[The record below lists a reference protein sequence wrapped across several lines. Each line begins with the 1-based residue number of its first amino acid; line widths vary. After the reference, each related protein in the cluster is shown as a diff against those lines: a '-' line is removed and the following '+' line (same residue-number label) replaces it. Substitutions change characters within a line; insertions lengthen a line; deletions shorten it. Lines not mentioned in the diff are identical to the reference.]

1 MLVRLE
7 QWMKIGALRESDPNE
22 NRVALVPETVERL
35 VKAGHELFIEHG
47 AGTAAGFPDSDYLE
61 AGAKNASAT
70 EIAGSVE
77 ILVHVQPPSSE
88 EVASLKKGCIVVSM
102 LNARTNPSGVTGLAS
117 AGVTALAMELVPR
130 IARAQRMDVLSSQAS
145 IAGYKAAL
153 IAANSLGKYLPMMM
167 TAAGTIPPAKV
178 LVLGAGVAGLQ
189 AIATTRR
196 LGAVVEAFDVRAAA
210 GEQVE
215 SLGAKFIQPPAAED
229 AEGAGGYARAQTE
242 DEQAVQR
249 EFLKEHISQADAVI
263 TTAAIPGR
271 PAPLL
276 MTEDMVAVMKPGSV
290 IIDLAAESG
299 GNVAGTVAG
308 EIIVKNGVS
317 INGPINVPSSMPFHA
332 SQLYSRNV
340 MALFDLIIDRKD
352 GTIKLDFEDEVIDIM
367 CVAHEGEV
375 RHGLGE

>member
-1 MLVRLE
+1 
-7 QWMKIGALRESDPNE
+7 MKIGAPRESDPNE
-22 NRVALVPETVERL
+22 NRVALVPESVERL
-35 VKAGHELFIEHG
+35 VKAGHEIFIEEG
-47 AGTAAGFPDSDYLE
+47 AGTVAGFPDSAYAE
-61 AGAKNASAT
+61 VGAKTASAA
-70 EIAGSVE
+70 EIAGTVD
-77 ILVHVQPPSSE
+77 IFVHVQPPTSGE
-88 EVASLKKGCIVVSM
+88 IGSLKKGSIVVSTM
-102 LNARTNPSGVTGLAS
+102 NARTDAELVSSLAS
-117 AGVTALAMELVPR
+117 AGSTALAMELVPR

-145 IAGYKAAL
+145 ISGYKAAL
-153 IAANSLGKYLPMMM
+153 LAANSIGKYLPMMM

-189 AIATTRR
+189 AIATARR

-215 SLGAKFIQPPAAED
+215 SLGATFIQPPAAED
-229 AEGAGGYARAQTE
+229 AEGAGGYAREQTE
-242 DEQAVQR
+242 EQQAAQR
-249 EFLKEHISQADAVI
+249 EFLKDHIAEADAVI

-276 MTEDMVAVMKPGSV
+276 MTEDMVAVMRPGSIV
-290 IIDLAAESG
+290 IDLAAESG

-308 EIIVKNGVS
+308 EVIEKNGVA

-340 MALFDLIIDRKD
+340 MALFDLIIDRKE
-352 GTIKLDFEDEVIDIM
+352 GTLTLDFEDEVIDTM
-367 CVAHEGEV
+367 CVAHEGEA

>member
-1 MLVRLE
+1 
-7 QWMKIGALRESDPNE
+7 MKIGAPRESDSNE

-35 VKAGHELFIEHG
+35 VKAGHEIFIEAG
-47 AGTAAGFPDSDYLE
+47 AGTAAGFPDLAYTD
-61 AGAKNASAT
+61 AGAKTSTAND
-70 EIAGSVE
+70 IAGSVD
-77 ILVHVQPPSSE
+77 IFVHVQPPTIE
-88 EVASLKKGCIVVSM
+88 EVGALKKGSIVVSTM
-102 LNARTNPSGVTGLAS
+102 NARSNSSLVSALAS
-117 AGVTALAMELVPR
+117 SGSTALAMELVPR

-153 IAANSLGKYLPMMM
+153 LAANSLGKYLPMMM
-167 TAAGTIPPAKV
+167 TAAGTIPPAKI

-189 AIATTRR
+189 AIATARR

-229 AEGAGGYARAQTE
+229 AEGAGGYAREQTE
-242 DEQAVQR
+242 DEQEKQR
-249 EFLKEHISQADAVI
+249 EFLKEHIAQSDAVI

-276 MTEDMVAVMKPGSV
+276 MTEDMVDVMKPGSV
-290 IIDLAAESG
+290 VIDLAAESG

-308 EIIVKNGVS
+308 EIIDKNGIS

-340 MALFDLIIDRKD
+340 MALFDLIIDKKA
-352 GTIKLDFEDEVIDIM
+352 GTLILDFEDEVIDTM
-367 CVAHEGEV
+367 CVAHAGES

>member
-1 MLVRLE
+1 
-7 QWMKIGALRESDPNE
+7 MKIGAPRESDPNE
-22 NRVALVPETVERL
+22 HRVALVPESVERL
-35 VKAGHELFIEHG
+35 VKAGHEIYIEEG
-47 AGTAAGFPDSDYLE
+47 AGTAAGFTDSAYSE
-61 AGAKNASAT
+61 AGAKTASAS
-70 EIAGSVE
+70 ELAGAVD
-77 ILVHVQPPSSE
+77 IYVHVQPPTSDE
-88 EVASLKKGCIVVSM
+88 IGSLKKGTIVVSM
-102 LNARTNPSGVTGLAS
+102 LNARNDAAGVSALAS

-153 IAANSLGKYLPMMM
+153 LAANSLGKYLPMMM

-189 AIATTRR
+189 AIATVRR
-196 LGAVVEAFDVRAAA
+196 LGAIVEAFDVRAAA

-242 DEQAVQR
+242 EEQVAQR
-249 EFLKEHISQADAVI
+249 EFLKEHIASADAVI

-276 MTEDMVAVMKPGSV
+276 MTADMVDVMQPGSV
-290 IIDLAAESG
+290 VIDLAAESG

-308 EIIVKNGVS
+308 EIVNINGVT
-317 INGPINVPSSMPFHA
+317 INGPVNVPSSMPYDA

-340 MALFDLIIDRKD
+340 MALFDLIIDRKE
-352 GTIKLDFEDEVIDIM
+352 GTLTLDFEDEVIESM
-367 CVAHEGEV
+367 CVAHEGEA
-375 RHGLGE
+375 RHELGE